1 MEFGVIAY
9 HSIAL
14 QGNEYKKLTLDVKDM
29 NEVWDIA
36 LKNRNKFPLGHLVKI
51 ELVLKYD

>member
-1 MEFGVIAY
+1 MNI
-9 HSIAL
+9 
-14 QGNEYKKLTLDVKDM
+14 KKLTLDVKDM